1 MELLPRHPNYYKK
14 ILLFSAPHIRKMSSL
29 SIKERKMKFNEL
41 SNDLNIK
48 LIKGIKNSI
57 LYLKGHINNGIALKI
72 KPIDLSIKN

>member
-1 MELLPRHPNYYKK
+1 MFPIIKK
-14 ILLFSAPHIRKMSSL
+14 ISNLL
-29 SIKERKMKFNEL
+29 IKEWKMQFNKL

-72 KPIDLSIKN
+72 KPIDLGIKN

>member
-1 MELLPRHPNYYKK
+1 
-14 ILLFSAPHIRKMSSL
+14 
-29 SIKERKMKFNEL
+29 MKFNEL

-72 KPIDLSIKN
+72 KPIDLGIKN

>member
-1 MELLPRHPNYYKK
+1 
-14 ILLFSAPHIRKMSSL
+14 MSSL
-29 SIKERKMKFNEL
+29 SIKEKKMKFNEL

-72 KPIDLSIKN
+72 KPIDFSIKN